1 MRRAAIII
9 ALGLFLTACFVSAG
23 AQTRRRRPRP
33 AATPVPTISG
43 AEIIS
48 QAGELQD
55 PNAPL
60 ATDSPR
66 PSSTPKP
73 PSATATRLNDLDA
86 RLKRVEGGTAADPDA
101 RQKHILLN
109 LDILA
114 RAEQRADNIRKQVF
128 ELIEK
133 ENSLQKHLEEISYEI
148 QPEVIERQLQLG
160 GSLRPEEVRE
170 NRRKQL
176 EAEQTNT
183 QNLLTQVQSTRAS
196 LEASLAKAD
205 DMVEKLRAK
214 LEKDIDDTFLKDG
227 PETIKPDDQP

>member
-1 MRRAAIII
+1 MKRAVSIT
-9 ALGLFLTACFVSAG
+9 ALVLFVTASFVSA
-23 AQTRRRRPRP
+23 QTHRTRPRP
-33 AATPVPTISG
+33 AATPVPTLTG

-48 QAGELQD
+48 QADLQD

-66 PSSTPKP
+66 PSSSPKP
-73 PSATATRLNDLDA
+73 PSVTTTRLNDMDA
-86 RLKRVEGGTAADPDA
+86 RLKRVEGGTTAADPDA
-101 RQKHILLN
+101 KQKHILLN

-128 ELIEK
+128 ELVEK
-133 ENSLQKHLEEISYEI
+133 ENNLQKQLEQIAYEI

-183 QNLLTQVQSTRAS
+183 QNLLTQVQTTRAS
-196 LEASLAKAD
+196 MEASLAKAD

-214 LEKDIDDTFLKDG
+214 LEKDIDDTFLNEQ
-227 PETIKPDDQP
+227 PPDRPDQQ